1 MKYFNIHIICA
12 AVAFGLLGSAKG
24 LDESIIATV
33 VDLPSFIKE
42 YQLHAS
48 YLSAAARASRLSN
61 VTSMMHLGSLPG
73 GFLAFVSTYWI
84 GPLWTMR
91 QLCLLWIIG
100 VVVFIT
106 SAGNMGQLIAGR
118 FVMGMGVGQAGVVGP
133 IYLAEVAPTA
143 SRGLLVGLYASSEY
157 VGVLI
162 GYFSGWGASLHI
174 SGDSNTQ
181 WILPESIHIMM
192 AGVLLLFSIGCVE
205 SPRYLVYSGH
215 VSRATRNLAKLRG
228 FSPEDSRIIEEVQS
242 IQREVSPEK
251 TTGKSKW
258 SFVGP
263 WKALFARANLQRWMF
278 LLSAQLLSQWSGTNA
293 ITTYAPKFFAL
304 LNVAGNSEKLF
315 KTAVFGV
322 VKLVSALI
330 SAFFFVDRFGRKR
343 TLLGGIVLQ
352 ILALLYIAI
361 FITAWDAAGK
371 PDSSNALR
379 AAVGSVA
386 ALYVTGVGYAFGWNC
401 IQYLI
406 NAEILPSEVRT
417 LGTSLLMCVHY
428 ANKFAL
434 VKALPSM
441 MLDDALQPKGTFWF
455 FFAVASIGL
464 VWGIVWLPETSQKS
478 LEETSIAFE
487 KQSTESR
494 DEFKI

>member
-12 AVAFGLLGSAKG
+12 SVAFGLLGSAKG

-61 VTSMMHLGSLPG
+61 TH
-73 GFLAFVSTYWI
+73 WI

-118 FVMGMGVGQAGVVGP
+118 FIMGMGVGQAGVVGP

-181 WILPESIHIMM
+181 WILPESIHIMV

-215 VSRATRNLAKLRG
+215 VSRATIALAKLRG
-228 FSPEDSRIIEEVQS
+228 FSPEDPRIIEEVQS
-242 IQREVSPEK
+242 IKREVSSKK
-251 TTGKSKW
+251 TTGKPKW
-258 SFVGP
+258 SFVGQ
-263 WKALFARANLQRWMF
+263 WKALFARANLHRWMF

-315 KTAVFGV
+315 KTAIFGV

-352 ILALLYIAI
+352 LLALLYIAI
-361 FITAWDAAGK
+361 FMTAWDAAGK
-371 PDSSNALR
+371 SDSSNALR
-379 AAVGSVA
+379 AAAGSVA

-464 VWGIVWLPETSQKS
+464 VWGIVWLPESSQKS

-487 KQSTESR
+487 KQST
-494 DEFKI
+494 KNP

>member
-1 MKYFNIHIICA
+1 
-12 AVAFGLLGSAKG
+12 
-24 LDESIIATV
+24 
-33 VDLPSFIKE
+33 
-42 YQLHAS
+42 
-48 YLSAAARASRLSN
+48 
-61 VTSMMHLGSLPG
+61 
-73 GFLAFVSTYWI
+73 
-84 GPLWTMR
+84 
-91 QLCLLWIIG
+91 
-100 VVVFIT
+100 
-106 SAGNMGQLIAGR
+106 MGQLIAGR
-118 FVMGMGVGQAGVVGP
+118 FIMGMGVGQAGVVGP

-162 GYFSGWGASLHI
+162 G
-174 SGDSNTQ
+174 
-181 WILPESIHIMM
+181 
-192 AGVLLLFSIGCVE
+192 
-205 SPRYLVYSGH
+205 
-215 VSRATRNLAKLRG
+215 LRG
-228 FSPEDSRIIEEVQS
+228 FSPEDPRIIEEVQS
-242 IQREVSPEK
+242 IKREVSSKK

-258 SFVGP
+258 PFLRQ
-263 WKALFARANLQRWMF
+263 WKALFARANLHRWMF

-304 LNVAGNSEKLF
+304 LNVTGKSEKLF
-315 KTAVFGV
+315 KTAIFGV

-352 ILALLYIAI
+352 LLALLYIAI
-361 FITAWDAAGK
+361 FMTAWDAAGK

-379 AAVGSVA
+379 AAAGSVA

-478 LEETSIAFE
+478 LEETSTVFE
-487 KQSTESR
+487 KQST
-494 DEFKI
+494 KNP